1 MILDVPLH
9 VETLTEAG
17 VAVVRGGSVLGLERQ
32 PLLYLN
38 RIPVFYLLDQI
49 INLNTTI
56 LNKTNFLA

>member
-49 INLNTTI
+49 INLNTI
-56 LNKTNFLA
+56 WL